1 MNWILLISIAVL
13 TDALRIF
20 TDNYISDVYFKET
33 GAVSQKFFYGFA
45 YILISLVTFIV
56 IGFNPFQAELMPV
69 GLILLSGVLVS
80 LAGIPYYRALEIE
93 DSTNI
98 GIFIQ
103 LAPILY
109 LVFGWF
115 FLDESF
121 SPIQLAAFVV
131 ILAAPALAILTTR
144 KRSRKVKLKAVFYAF
159 TYVLIAVIGNLF
171 FVKADASS
179 LSFVEEIALLFLAKG
194 ITDVVTIYVKPKWR
208 KRFKN
213 VFRANR
219 RKIIRPLLAHTL
231 FAAATDFTYRN
242 ALVVAPAV
250 ALASATTDSATPI
263 VIFFMGLLLTI
274 VWPKFGRE
282 KLNRKTVIV
291 HFIATILVVTGIILI
306 QI

>member
-45 YILISLVTFIV
+45 YILISLVTSIV

-131 ILAAPALAILTTR
+131 ILAAPALVILTTR

>member
-56 IGFNPFQAELMPV
+56 IGFSPFQAELMPV

-131 ILAAPALAILTTR
+131 ILAAPALVILTTR

>member
-131 ILAAPALAILTTR
+131 ILAAPALVILTTR

-171 FVKADASS
+171 FVKADTSS

>member
-80 LAGIPYYRALEIE
+80 LAGIP
-93 DSTNI
+93 
-98 GIFIQ
+98 
-103 LAPILY
+103 
-109 LVFGWF
+109 
-115 FLDESF
+115 LDESF

>member
-1 MNWILLISIAVL
+1 M
-13 TDALRIF
+13 
-20 TDNYISDVYFKET
+20 
-33 GAVSQKFFYGFA
+33 
-45 YILISLVTFIV
+45 
-56 IGFNPFQAELMPV
+56 
-69 GLILLSGVLVS
+69 
-80 LAGIPYYRALEIE
+80 
-93 DSTNI
+93 
-98 GIFIQ
+98 
-103 LAPILY
+103 
-109 LVFGWF
+109 
-115 FLDESF
+115 
-121 SPIQLAAFVV
+121 
-131 ILAAPALAILTTR
+131 
-144 KRSRKVKLKAVFYAF
+144 
-159 TYVLIAVIGNLF
+159 
-171 FVKADASS
+171 
-179 LSFVEEIALLFLAKG
+179 
-194 ITDVVTIYVKPKWR
+194 TIYVKPKWR

>member
-131 ILAAPALAILTTR
+131 ILAAPALVILTTR